1 MLYHDENYAFL
12 DEFLSSLRVRRYKH
26 NSIRTYQA
34 QLSHYLDA
42 LDDRSLSITA
52 VTPRNFVTL
61 AEEWL
66 HLPIT
71 TFNSRISCCRKLHA
85 WLVSQGYQRINPVQA
100 DLSARKPAIDRP
112 ILTDRE
118 VAAIIM
124 AGDRMT
130 SSTSLS
136 IRLMAHA
143 GLRISECRRVVA
155 SSLQHF
161 PAASTFHVDSDKFSK
176 SRLCILTSKTTSR
189 LLDDYITRNHRAGKY
204 IFLSAQQTCQRAISS
219 VADQLSFP
227 ATTHDLR
234 RYYATKL
241 AKEGVPVPLI
251 SRLLGHSHIATT
263 QAYIFIKDIDLLDH
277 FGISADQE
285 LPAPPLP

>member
-1 MLYHDENYAFL
+1 MLYHDENHKFL
-12 DEFLSSLRVRRYKH
+12 EDFLINLKLRRYKH
-26 NSIRTYQA
+26 NSARTYRA
-34 QLSHYLDA
+34 QLKHYLDA
-42 LDDRSLSITA
+42 LDARSLSIKA
-52 VTPRNFVTL
+52 VTPRDFVTL
-61 AEEWL
+61 AEDWL
-66 HLPIT
+66 ALPIS
-71 TFNSRISCCRKLHA
+71 TFNSRVSCCRKLHA
-85 WLVSQGYQRINPVQA
+85 WLVSQGIQHINPVQS
-100 DLSARKPAIDRP
+100 DLAARRPTIDRP
-112 ILTDRE
+112 VLSDRE

-136 IRLMAHA
+136 IRLMAHS
-143 GLRISECRRVVA
+143 GLRISECRKVIP

-161 PAASTFHVDSDKFSK
+161 PTASVFSVDSDKFSK
-176 SRLCILTSKTTSR
+176 SRLCILTSKVTAR

-204 IFLSAQQTCQRAISS
+204 VFLSAQQTCQRAISS
-219 VADQLSFP
+219 VADKLSFP

-263 QAYIFIKDIDLLDH
+263 QAYIFIKDIDLLEH
-277 FGISADQE
+277 FGISAEQE
-285 LPAPPLP
+285 LPTPPVP